1 MGWEASRPLTL
12 AASVGD
18 PDTTTN
24 NLDETLLF
32 LSLSLSL
39 VNLSSISFSSLD
51 RTKPRILRS
60 LETKGWKNSKRQ
72 RDLK

>member
-1 MGWEASRPLTL
+1 MQDRILSIGGGVGWEASRPLTL

-32 LSLSLSL
+32 LSLSLC
-39 VNLSSISFSSLD
+39 LS
-51 RTKPRILRS
+51 
-60 LETKGWKNSKRQ
+60 
-72 RDLK
+72 